1 MISNPAARADLNTL
15 HFDTCQKYISYPSVL
30 QFIYILLIEK
40 MSKTVVVKSTAE
52 FSNLLKTS
60 KIVCHRFLC
69 RLLSRPNKITFTKV
83 NVDTQTEI
91 ASTYGVTAMPTFII
105 FKEGKQVEK
114 VQGANPTVLQDIVK
128 KLVAEAD
135 NSGDSSSGFAS
146 GSGDWRIGA
155 LPKGYN
161 DVTDQV
167 DIKGLELLNADSD
180 ALSKGKEADSKAKDW
195 VVSDTDEQLML
206 FVPFQSTLKVHT
218 IQITSLPS
226 ASNDDDDETPM
237 RPKTIQIYTNRAHIV
252 GFDEAEDLPSTQ
264 SITLEAKDWDSTGT
278 ATISLRFVKFQNVTS
293 LVFFIVDG
301 DGDGD
306 KVRLDRIRIIGET
319 GEKRDPGKL
328 EKIDDGH

>member
-1 MISNPAARADLNTL
+1 
-15 HFDTCQKYISYPSVL
+15 
-30 QFIYILLIEK
+30 
-40 MSKTVVVKSTAE
+40 MSKTVLVKSPAE
-52 FSNLLKTS
+52 FSDLLKAS
-60 KIVCHRFLC
+60 KIVVTDFYADWCGPCKAIAPLYEQ
-69 RLLSRPNKITFTKV
+69 LSAKLSSQKKITFTKV
-83 NVDTQTEI
+83 NVDTQKEI
-91 ASTYGVTAMPTFII
+91 ASTYAVTAMPTFII

-114 VQGANPTVLQDIVK
+114 VQGANPTELQNIVK

-135 NSGDSSSGFAS
+135 GSSDSSSGFAS
-146 GSGDWRIGA
+146 GSGEWRIGG

-167 DIKGLELLNADSD
+167 DIKGLELLNADSEFGGVRTLVD
-180 ALSKGKEADSKAKDW
+180 TNKPSALSKGKEVDSKAKDW

-226 ASNDDDDETPM
+226 ASDDDDDEAPM

-278 ATISLRFVKFQNVTS
+278 ATLSLRFVKFQNVTS

>member
-30 QFIYILLIEK
+30 QLFVTDFYADWCGPCKAIAPLYEQLSAK
-40 MSKTVVVKSTAE
+40 
-52 FSNLLKTS
+52 
-60 KIVCHRFLC
+60 
-69 RLLSRPNKITFTKV
+69 LSRPNKITFTKV